1 LAWSLLELFR
11 KPKETLMFGLIRSGM
26 ATAMHELSVVSNN
39 IANAG
44 STAFKKS
51 DVSFSDLYSS
61 SSPYS
66 VSRTA
71 VGQGSNVY
79 LTRMSDAQGGIMDRG
94 GALNLAIVGSG
105 YFTVSPP
112 DASGGPSGG
121 LYFSRNGEFSID
133 KDGFI
138 RAADQSFIMG
148 MPAVDGIIPSTVAA
162 SSLTRIAVPFSIV
175 KDDLPVPMSNLEI
188 GNDGSVS
195 ATYGPDD
202 VRQIGRIGMAIFPN
216 QSGLKNMGGGTFSQT
231 KDSGDAI
238 LGSAGDIGYGTLQ
251 SGAVETSNVDIT
263 KEMTVMMRSQ
273 QQFNGAARLLQT
285 NADMVEKLT
294 R

>member
-1 LAWSLLELFR
+1 
-11 KPKETLMFGLIRSGM
+11 MFGLIRSGM

-51 DVSFSDLYSS
+51 DVSFSDLYSTS
-61 SSPYS
+61 TPYS
-66 VSRTA
+66 VPRTA
-71 VGQGSNVY
+71 VGQGSNVFS
-79 LTRMSDAQGGIMDRG
+79 TRVSDGQGGIVDRG
-94 GALNLAIVGSG
+94 GSLNLAIVGAG

-112 DASGGPSGG
+112 DSSGAPSGG
-121 LYFSRNGEFSID
+121 LFFSRNGELSID

-138 RAADQSFIMG
+138 RSPDNSFVMG
-148 MPAVDGIIPSTVAA
+148 MTAGADGVPSGIDQAGL
-162 SSLTRIAVPFSIV
+162 SRIAVPFTIA
-175 KDDLPVPMSNLEI
+175 DDGKEIPLSNLEI
-188 GNDGSVS
+188 GSDGIVS

-202 VRQIGRIGMAIFPN
+202 VRTIARLAIAVFPN
-216 QSGLKNMGGGTFSQT
+216 QAGLKNMGSGTFSQT
-231 KDSGDAI
+231 DASGTAI

-251 SGAVETSNVDIT
+251 AGAVETSNVDIT
-263 KEMTVMMRSQ
+263 KEMTIMMRSQ

>member
-1 LAWSLLELFR
+1 
-11 KPKETLMFGLIRSGM
+11 MFGLIRSGM

-51 DVSFSDLYSS
+51 DVSFSDLYSTS
-61 SSPYS
+61 TPYS
-66 VSRTA
+66 VPRTA
-71 VGQGSNVY
+71 VGQGANVFS
-79 LTRMSDAQGGIMDRG
+79 TRVSDGQGGIVDRG
-94 GALNLAIVGSG
+94 GSLNLAIVGAG

-112 DASGGPSGG
+112 DSSGAPSGG
-121 LYFSRNGEFSID
+121 LFFSRNGELSID

-138 RAADQSFIMG
+138 RSPDNSFVIGMSAGVDGVPSGIDQSG
-148 MPAVDGIIPSTVAA
+148 LG
-162 SSLTRIAVPFSIV
+162 RIAVPFTIADEG
-175 KDDLPVPMSNLEI
+175 KEIPLSNLEI
-188 GNDGSVS
+188 ASDGIVS

-202 VRQIGRIGMAIFPN
+202 VRTIARLAIAVFPN
-216 QSGLKNMGGGTFSQT
+216 QAGLKNMGSGTFSQT
-231 KDSGDAI
+231 DASGTAI

-251 SGAVETSNVDIT
+251 AGAVETSNVDIT
-263 KEMTVMMRSQ
+263 KEMTIMMRSQ

>member
-1 LAWSLLELFR
+1 
-11 KPKETLMFGLIRSGM
+11 MFGLIRSGM

-61 SSPYS
+61 STPYS
-66 VSRTA
+66 VPRTA

-79 LTRMSDAQGGIMDRG
+79 STRVSDGQGGIVDRG
-94 GALNLAIVGSG
+94 GSLNLAMVGAG

-112 DASGGPSGG
+112 DASGEPSGG
-121 LYFSRNGEFSID
+121 LFFSRNGELTID
-133 KDGFI
+133 KNGFI
-138 RAADQSFIMG
+138 RSPDNSFVMGMTAGVNGVPSAIDQSG
-148 MPAVDGIIPSTVAA
+148 
-162 SSLTRIAVPFSIV
+162 LTRISVPFTVSDEEKEIP
-175 KDDLPVPMSNLEI
+175 LSNLEI
-188 GNDGSVS
+188 ANDGVVS

-202 VRQIGRIGMAIFPN
+202 VRTIARLAIAVFPN

-231 KDSGDAI
+231 DASGNAI
-238 LGSAGDIGYGTLQ
+238 LGSAGDIGFGTLQ

-263 KEMTVMMRSQ
+263 KEMTIMMRSQ

>member
-1 LAWSLLELFR
+1 
-11 KPKETLMFGLIRSGM
+11 MFGLIRSGM

-61 SSPYS
+61 STPYA
-66 VSRTA
+66 VQRTA
-71 VGQGSNVY
+71 VGQGSNVFS
-79 LTRMSDAQGGIMDRG
+79 TRMSDAQGGIMDRG
-94 GALNLAIVGSG
+94 GSLNLAIVGTG
-105 YFTVSPP
+105 YFAISPP
-112 DASGGPSGG
+112 DNSGNPTGS
-121 LYFSRNGEFSID
+121 LYFSRNGEFSLD
-133 KDGFI
+133 RDGFM
-138 RAADQSFIMG
+138 RSPDNSYVMGTPAADG
-148 MPAVDGIIPSTVAA
+148 VIPNVTDAAAISTMQ
-162 SSLTRIAVPFSIV
+162 IPFSIATEAG
-175 KDDLPVPMSNLEI
+175 DVPLTNLEI
-188 GNDGSVS
+188 ANDGVVS

-202 VRQIGRIGMAIFPN
+202 VRQIGRLAIAVFPN
-216 QSGLKNMGGGTFSQT
+216 QLGLQNMGSGTFSQT
-231 KDSGDAI
+231 NLSGEAVLGAAGEVGFGAI
-238 LGSAGDIGYGTLQ
+238 Q

>member
-1 LAWSLLELFR
+1 
-11 KPKETLMFGLIRSGM
+11 MFGIIRSGM

-61 SSPYS
+61 SSPFA
-66 VSRTA
+66 VPRNA

-79 LTRMSDAQGGIMDRG
+79 STRMSETQGGVMDRG
-94 GALNLAIVGSG
+94 GALNLAIIGSG

-112 DASGGPSGG
+112 DATGQPSAG
-121 LYFSRNGEFSID
+121 LFFSRNGEFSID
-133 KDGFI
+133 KNGFL
-138 RAADQSFIMG
+138 RSADNSFVMG
-148 MPAVDGIIPSTVAA
+148 MPAVDGNTPA
-162 SSLTRIAVPFSIV
+162 SIEAGGLTRMTVPFS
-175 KDDLPVPMSNLEI
+175 DDNDVPLSNLEI
-188 GNDGSVS
+188 AKDGSIS
-195 ATYGPDD
+195 ATYGTDN
-202 VRQIGRIGMAIFPN
+202 VQNIGRLGMAMFPN
-216 QSGLKNMGGGTFSQT
+216 QSGLKNLGGGTFTQT
-231 KDSGDAI
+231 DASGFAI

>member
-1 LAWSLLELFR
+1 
-11 KPKETLMFGLIRSGM
+11 MFGLIRSGM

-51 DVSFSDLYSS
+51 DVSFSDLYSTAT
-61 SSPYS
+61 PYT
-66 VSRTA
+66 VPRTT

-79 LTRMSDAQGGIMDRG
+79 STRRSEAQGGIMDRG

-112 DASGGPSGG
+112 TATGAPSGG

-133 KDGFI
+133 KEGFV
-138 RAADQSFIMG
+138 RASDNSFVMG
-148 MPAVDGIIPSTVAA
+148 VAA
-162 SSLTRIAVPFSIV
+162 TDGVIPISGEQTALSTLSVPFSV
-175 KDDLPVPMSNLEI
+175 TKDDSQVPISNLEI
-188 GNDGSVS
+188 GADGVIS

-202 VRQIGRIGMAIFPN
+202 VRLVGKIAMSIFAN
-216 QSGLKNMGGGTFSQT
+216 QSGLKSLGGGTFTQT
-231 KDSGDAI
+231 DQSGEAI
-238 LGSAGDIGYGTLQ
+238 LGAAGDLGYGTLQ

-263 KEMTVMMRSQ
+263 KEMTIMMRSQ

>member
-1 LAWSLLELFR
+1 
-11 KPKETLMFGLIRSGM
+11 MFGIIRSGM

-61 SSPYS
+61 SSPFA
-66 VSRTA
+66 VPRNA

-79 LTRMSDAQGGIMDRG
+79 STRMSESQGGVMDRG
-94 GALNLAIVGSG
+94 GALNLAIIGSG

-112 DASGGPSGG
+112 DATGQPSAG
-121 LYFSRNGEFSID
+121 LFFSRNGEFSID
-133 KDGFI
+133 KNGFL
-138 RAADQSFIMG
+138 RSADNSFVMG
-148 MPAVDGIIPSTVAA
+148 MPAVDGNTPA
-162 SSLTRIAVPFSIV
+162 SIDAGGLTRMTVPFS
-175 KDDLPVPMSNLEI
+175 DDNDVPLSNLEI
-188 GNDGSVS
+188 AKDGSIS
-195 ATYGPDD
+195 ATYGTDN
-202 VRQIGRIGMAIFPN
+202 VQNIGRLGMAMFPN
-216 QSGLKNMGGGTFSQT
+216 QSGLKNLGGGTFTQT
-231 KDSGDAI
+231 DASGFAI

>member
-1 LAWSLLELFR
+1 
-11 KPKETLMFGLIRSGM
+11 MFGIIRSGM

-61 SSPYS
+61 SSPFA
-66 VSRTA
+66 VPRNA

-79 LTRMSDAQGGIMDRG
+79 STRMSESQGGVMDRG
-94 GALNLAIVGSG
+94 GALNLAIIGSG

-112 DASGGPSGG
+112 DATGQPSAG
-121 LYFSRNGEFSID
+121 LFFSRNGEFSID
-133 KDGFI
+133 KNGFL
-138 RAADQSFIMG
+138 RSADNSFVMG
-148 MPAVDGIIPSTVAA
+148 MPAVDGNTPTAIEAGG
-162 SSLTRIAVPFSIV
+162 LTRMTVPFS
-175 KDDLPVPMSNLEI
+175 DDNDVPLSNLEI
-188 GNDGSVS
+188 AKDGSIS
-195 ATYGPDD
+195 ATYGTDN
-202 VRQIGRIGMAIFPN
+202 VQNIGRLGMAMFPN
-216 QSGLKNMGGGTFSQT
+216 QSGLKNLGGGTFTQT
-231 KDSGDAI
+231 DASGFAI

>member
-1 LAWSLLELFR
+1 
-11 KPKETLMFGLIRSGM
+11 MFGLIRSGM

-51 DVSFSDLYSS
+51 DVSFSDLYSTS
-61 SSPYS
+61 TPYS
-66 VSRTA
+66 VPRTA
-71 VGQGSNVY
+71 VGQGSNVFS
-79 LTRMSDAQGGIMDRG
+79 TRVSDGQGGIVDRG
-94 GALNLAIVGSG
+94 GSLNLAIVGAG

-112 DASGGPSGG
+112 DSSGAPSGG
-121 LYFSRNGEFSID
+121 LFFSRNGELSID

-138 RAADQSFIMG
+138 RSPDNSFVMG
-148 MPAVDGIIPSTVAA
+148 MTAGADGVPSGIDQAGL
-162 SSLTRIAVPFSIV
+162 SRIAVPFTIEDEG
-175 KDDLPVPMSNLEI
+175 KDIPLSNLEI
-188 GNDGSVS
+188 ASDGVVS

-202 VRQIGRIGMAIFPN
+202 VRTIARLAIAVFPN
-216 QSGLKNMGGGTFSQT
+216 QAGLKNMGSGTFSQT
-231 KDSGDAI
+231 DASGRAI

-251 SGAVETSNVDIT
+251 AGAVETSNVDIT
-263 KEMTVMMRSQ
+263 KEMTIMMRSQ

>member
-1 LAWSLLELFR
+1 
-11 KPKETLMFGLIRSGM
+11 MFGLIRSGM

-51 DVSFSDLYSS
+51 DVSFSDLYSTAT
-61 SSPYS
+61 PYS
-66 VSRTA
+66 VPRTE

-79 LTRMSDAQGGIMDRG
+79 STRRSEAQGGIMDRG
-94 GALNLAIVGSG
+94 GALNLAIVGAG

-112 DASGGPSGG
+112 SATGAPSGG

-133 KDGFI
+133 KEGFI
-138 RAADQSFIMG
+138 RASDNSFVMG
-148 MPAVDGIIPSTVAA
+148 VAATDGVIPAVNAQTALSTI
-162 SSLTRIAVPFSIV
+162 SVPFSIT
-175 KDDLPVPMSNLEI
+175 KDDLQVPISNLEI
-188 GNDGSVS
+188 GADGMIS

-202 VRQIGRIGMAIFPN
+202 VRVVGKLAMSIFAN
-216 QSGLKNMGGGTFSQT
+216 QSGLKSLGGGTFTQT
-231 KDSGDAI
+231 DQSGEAI
-238 LGSAGDIGYGTLQ
+238 LGSAGDLGFGTLQ

-263 KEMTVMMRSQ
+263 KEMTIMMRSQ

>member
-1 LAWSLLELFR
+1 
-11 KPKETLMFGLIRSGM
+11 MFGLIRSGM

-51 DVSFSDLYSS
+51 DVSFSDLYSTAT
-61 SSPYS
+61 PYS
-66 VSRTA
+66 VPRTA

-79 LTRMSDAQGGIMDRG
+79 STRRSEAQGGIMDRG

-112 DASGGPSGG
+112 SATGAPSGG

-138 RAADQSFIMG
+138 RASDSSFVMG
-148 MPAVDGIIPSTVAA
+148 VAA
-162 SSLTRIAVPFSIV
+162 TGGVIAGGGEQTALSTLSVPFSV
-175 KDDLPVPMSNLEI
+175 TKDDQQVPISNLEI
-188 GNDGSVS
+188 GADGVIS

-202 VRQIGRIGMAIFPN
+202 VRLVGKLAMSIFAN
-216 QSGLKNMGGGTFSQT
+216 QSGLKSLGGGTFTQT
-231 KDSGDAI
+231 DQSGEAI
-238 LGSAGDIGYGTLQ
+238 LGSAGDLGYGTLQ

>member
-1 LAWSLLELFR
+1 
-11 KPKETLMFGLIRSGM
+11 MFGLIRSGM

-51 DVSFSDLYSS
+51 DVSFSDLYSTAT
-61 SSPYS
+61 PYS
-66 VSRTA
+66 VPRTA

-79 LTRMSDAQGGIMDRG
+79 STRRSEAQGGIMDRG

-112 DASGGPSGG
+112 SATGAPSGG

-133 KDGFI
+133 KDGFL
-138 RAADQSFIMG
+138 RASDNSFVMG
-148 MPAVDGIIPSTVAA
+148 VAA
-162 SSLTRIAVPFSIV
+162 TGGAIPPGSEQTALSTLSVPFSV
-175 KDDLPVPMSNLEI
+175 TKDDEQVPISNLEI
-188 GNDGSVS
+188 GADGVIS

-202 VRQIGRIGMAIFPN
+202 VRLVGKLAMSIFAN
-216 QSGLKNMGGGTFSQT
+216 QSGLKSLGGGTFTQT
-231 KDSGDAI
+231 DQSGEAI
-238 LGSAGDIGYGTLQ
+238 LGSAGDLGYGTLQ

>member
-1 LAWSLLELFR
+1 
-11 KPKETLMFGLIRSGM
+11 MFGLIRSGM

-51 DVSFSDLYSS
+51 DVSFSDLYSTS
-61 SSPYS
+61 TPYS
-66 VSRTA
+66 VPRTA

-79 LTRMSDAQGGIMDRG
+79 STRISDKQGGIMDRG
-94 GALNLAIVGSG
+94 GALNLAIVGAG

-112 DASGGPSGG
+112 DASGAPSGG

-138 RAADQSFIMG
+138 RAADNSFVMG
-148 MPAVDGIIPSTVAA
+148 MPAIDGANPTVIDVNGL
-162 SSLTRIAVPFSIV
+162 SRISVPFSVLTEEGQIP
-175 KDDLPVPMSNLEI
+175 LSNLEI
-188 GNDGSVS
+188 ANDGSVS

-202 VRQIGRIGMAIFPN
+202 VRKIGRLGLAIFPN
-216 QSGLKNMGGGTFSQT
+216 QSGLKNLGGGTFTQT
-231 KDSGDAI
+231 DASGVAI

>member
-1 LAWSLLELFR
+1 
-11 KPKETLMFGLIRSGM
+11 MFGLIRSGM

-51 DVSFSDLYSS
+51 DVSFSDLYSTAT
-61 SSPYS
+61 PYS
-66 VSRTA
+66 VPRTT

-79 LTRMSDAQGGIMDRG
+79 STRRSEAQGGIMDRG

-112 DASGGPSGG
+112 SATGAPSGG

-133 KDGFI
+133 KEGFV
-138 RAADQSFIMG
+138 RASDNSFVMG
-148 MPAVDGIIPSTVAA
+148 VAATGGVIPSSGTQTAL
-162 SSLTRIAVPFSIV
+162 STLSVPFSV
-175 KDDLPVPMSNLEI
+175 TKDDVEVPISNLEI
-188 GNDGSVS
+188 GADGVIS

-202 VRQIGRIGMAIFPN
+202 VRLVGKLAMSIFAN
-216 QSGLKNMGGGTFSQT
+216 QSGLKSLGGGTFTQT
-231 KDSGDAI
+231 DQSGEAI
-238 LGSAGDIGYGTLQ
+238 LGAAGDLGYGTLQ

-263 KEMTVMMRSQ
+263 KEMTIMMRSQ

>member
-1 LAWSLLELFR
+1 
-11 KPKETLMFGLIRSGM
+11 MFGIIRSGM

-61 SSPYS
+61 SSPFA
-66 VSRTA
+66 VPRNA

-79 LTRMSDAQGGIMDRG
+79 STRMSESQGGVMDRG
-94 GALNLAIVGSG
+94 GALNLAIIGSG

-112 DASGGPSGG
+112 DATGEPSAG
-121 LYFSRNGEFSID
+121 LFFSRNGEFSID
-133 KDGFI
+133 KNGFL
-138 RAADQSFIMG
+138 RSADNSFVMG
-148 MPAVDGIIPSTVAA
+148 MPAVDGNTPTAIEAGG
-162 SSLTRIAVPFSIV
+162 LTRMTVPFS
-175 KDDLPVPMSNLEI
+175 DDNDVPLSNLEI
-188 GNDGSVS
+188 AKDGSIS
-195 ATYGPDD
+195 ATYGTDN
-202 VRQIGRIGMAIFPN
+202 VQNIGRLGMAMFPN
-216 QSGLKNMGGGTFSQT
+216 QSGLKNLGGGTFTQT
-231 KDSGDAI
+231 DASGFAI

>member
-1 LAWSLLELFR
+1 
-11 KPKETLMFGLIRSGM
+11 MFGLIRSGM

-51 DVSFSDLYSS
+51 DVSFSDLYSTS
-61 SSPYS
+61 TPYS
-66 VSRTA
+66 VPRTA
-71 VGQGSNVY
+71 VGQGSNVHS
-79 LTRMSDAQGGIMDRG
+79 TRMSDTQGGIMDRG
-94 GALNLAIVGSG
+94 GALNLAIVGAG

-112 DASGGPSGG
+112 DASGAPSGG

-138 RAADQSFIMG
+138 RAADNSFVMG
-148 MPAVDGIIPSTVAA
+148 MPAIDGATPIAIDVNGLS
-162 SSLTRIAVPFSIV
+162 RISVPFSV
-175 KDDLPVPMSNLEI
+175 FKEEGEVPLSNLEI
-188 GNDGSVS
+188 ANDGSVS

-202 VRQIGRIGMAIFPN
+202 VRQIGRLGIAIFPN
-216 QSGLKNMGGGTFSQT
+216 QSGLKNLGGGTFTQT
-231 KDSGDAI
+231 DASGVAI

>member
-1 LAWSLLELFR
+1 
-11 KPKETLMFGLIRSGM
+11 MFGLIRSGM

-51 DVSFSDLYSS
+51 DVSFSDLYSTAT
-61 SSPYS
+61 PYS
-66 VSRTA
+66 VPRTT
-71 VGQGSNVY
+71 VGQGSSVY
-79 LTRMSDAQGGIMDRG
+79 STRRSEAQGGIMDRG

-112 DASGGPSGG
+112 TATGAPSGG

-133 KDGFI
+133 KEGFV
-138 RAADQSFIMG
+138 RASDNSFVMG
-148 MPAVDGIIPSTVAA
+148 VAA
-162 SSLTRIAVPFSIV
+162 TGGVIPISGEQTALSTLSVPFSV
-175 KDDLPVPMSNLEI
+175 TKDASQVPISNLEI
-188 GNDGSVS
+188 GADGVIS

-202 VRQIGRIGMAIFPN
+202 VRLVGKIAMSIFAN
-216 QSGLKNMGGGTFSQT
+216 QSGLKSLGGGTFTQT
-231 KDSGDAI
+231 DQSGEAI
-238 LGSAGDIGYGTLQ
+238 LGSAGDLGYGTLQ

-263 KEMTVMMRSQ
+263 KEMTIMMRSQ

>member
-1 LAWSLLELFR
+1 
-11 KPKETLMFGLIRSGM
+11 MFGIIRSGM

-61 SSPYS
+61 SSPFA
-66 VSRTA
+66 VPRNA

-79 LTRMSDAQGGIMDRG
+79 STRMSESQGGVMDRG
-94 GALNLAIVGSG
+94 GALNLAIIGSG

-112 DASGGPSGG
+112 DATGEPSAG
-121 LYFSRNGEFSID
+121 LFFSRNGEFSID
-133 KDGFI
+133 KNGFL
-138 RAADQSFIMG
+138 RSADNSFVMG
-148 MPAVDGIIPSTVAA
+148 MPAVDGNTPA
-162 SSLTRIAVPFSIV
+162 SIEAGGLTRMTVPFS
-175 KDDLPVPMSNLEI
+175 DDNDVPLSNLEI
-188 GNDGSVS
+188 AKDGSIS
-195 ATYGPDD
+195 ATYGTDN
-202 VRQIGRIGMAIFPN
+202 VQNIGRLGMAMFPN
-216 QSGLKNMGGGTFSQT
+216 QSGLKNLGGGTFTQT
-231 KDSGDAI
+231 DASGFAI

>member
-1 LAWSLLELFR
+1 
-11 KPKETLMFGLIRSGM
+11 MFGLIRSGM

-51 DVSFSDLYSS
+51 DVSFSDLYSTAT
-61 SSPYS
+61 PYS
-66 VSRTA
+66 VPRTA
-71 VGQGSNVY
+71 VGQGSSVY
-79 LTRMSDAQGGIMDRG
+79 STRRSEEQGGIMDRG

-112 DASGGPSGG
+112 SATGEPSGG

-133 KDGFI
+133 KEGFV
-138 RAADQSFIMG
+138 RASDNSFVMG
-148 MPAVDGIIPSTVAA
+148 VAATGGVIPSNGTQTAL
-162 SSLTRIAVPFSIV
+162 STLSVPFSV
-175 KDDLPVPMSNLEI
+175 TKDDVEVPISNLEI
-188 GNDGSVS
+188 GADGVIS

-202 VRQIGRIGMAIFPN
+202 VRLVGKLAMSIFAN
-216 QSGLKNMGGGTFSQT
+216 QSGLKSLGGGTFTQT
-231 KDSGDAI
+231 DQSGEAI
-238 LGSAGDIGYGTLQ
+238 LGSAGDLGYGTLQ

-285 NADMVEKLT
+285 NSDMVEKLT

>member
-1 LAWSLLELFR
+1 
-11 KPKETLMFGLIRSGM
+11 MFGLIRSGM

-51 DVSFSDLYSS
+51 DVSFSDLYSTS
-61 SSPYS
+61 TPYS
-66 VSRTA
+66 VPRTA
-71 VGQGSNVY
+71 VGQGSNVFS
-79 LTRMSDAQGGIMDRG
+79 TRVSDGQGGIVDRG
-94 GALNLAIVGSG
+94 GSLNLAIVGAG

-112 DASGGPSGG
+112 DASGAPSGG
-121 LYFSRNGEFSID
+121 LFYSRNGELSID

-138 RAADQSFIMG
+138 RSPDNSFVMG
-148 MPAVDGIIPSTVAA
+148 MTAGADGVPSGIDQAGL
-162 SSLTRIAVPFSIV
+162 SRIAVPFTISEGGKEIP
-175 KDDLPVPMSNLEI
+175 LSNLEI
-188 GNDGSVS
+188 ASDGIVS

-202 VRQIGRIGMAIFPN
+202 VRTIARLAIAVFPN
-216 QSGLKNMGGGTFSQT
+216 QAGLKNMGSGTFSQT
-231 KDSGDAI
+231 DASGRAI

-251 SGAVETSNVDIT
+251 AGAVETSNVDIT
-263 KEMTVMMRSQ
+263 KEMTIMMRSQ

>member
-1 LAWSLLELFR
+1 
-11 KPKETLMFGLIRSGM
+11 MFGLIRSGM

-51 DVSFSDLYSS
+51 DVSFSDLYSTAT
-61 SSPYS
+61 PYS
-66 VSRTA
+66 VPRTA

-79 LTRMSDAQGGIMDRG
+79 STRVSDGQGGIVDRG
-94 GALNLAIVGSG
+94 GSLNLAIVGAG

-112 DASGGPSGG
+112 DSSGAPSGG
-121 LYFSRNGEFSID
+121 LFFSRNGELTID
-133 KDGFI
+133 KEGFVRSPDNSFVMGIAAGADGV
-138 RAADQSFIMG
+138 
-148 MPAVDGIIPSTVAA
+148 PAGIDPAGLS
-162 SSLTRIAVPFSIV
+162 RISVPFTVIEDG
-175 KDDLPVPMSNLEI
+175 KKIPLSNLEI
-188 GNDGSVS
+188 ASDGIMS

-202 VRQIGRIGMAIFPN
+202 VRTIARLAIAVFPN
-216 QSGLKNMGGGTFSQT
+216 QAGLKNMGGGTFTQT
-231 KDSGDAI
+231 DASGVAI

-263 KEMTVMMRSQ
+263 KEMTIMMRSQ

>member
-1 LAWSLLELFR
+1 
-11 KPKETLMFGLIRSGM
+11 MFGLIRSGM

-51 DVSFSDLYSS
+51 DVSFSDLYSTAT
-61 SSPYS
+61 PYS
-66 VSRTA
+66 VPRTE

-79 LTRMSDAQGGIMDRG
+79 STRRSEAQGGIIDRG
-94 GALNLAIVGSG
+94 GALNLAIVGAG

-112 DASGGPSGG
+112 NATGAPSGG
-121 LYFSRNGEFSID
+121 MYFSRNGEFTID
-133 KDGFI
+133 KDGLL
-138 RAADQSFIMG
+138 RASDNSFVMG
-148 MPAVDGIIPSTVAA
+148 VAA
-162 SSLTRIAVPFSIV
+162 TDGVIPGGGELTSLSTLFVPFSNEEQ
-175 KDDLPVPMSNLEI
+175 VPISNLEI
-188 GNDGSVS
+188 GADGVIS

-202 VRQIGRIGMAIFPN
+202 VRVVGKLAMSIFAN
-216 QSGLKNMGGGTFSQT
+216 QSGLKSLGGGAFTQT
-231 KDSGDAI
+231 DQSGEAI
-238 LGSAGDIGYGTLQ
+238 LGSAGDLGYGTLQ

>member
-1 LAWSLLELFR
+1 
-11 KPKETLMFGLIRSGM
+11 MFGLIRSGM

-51 DVSFSDLYSS
+51 DVSFSDLYSTAT
-61 SSPYS
+61 PYS
-66 VSRTA
+66 VPRTE

-79 LTRMSDAQGGIMDRG
+79 STRRSEAQGGIMDRG
-94 GALNLAIVGSG
+94 GALNLAIVGAG

-112 DASGGPSGG
+112 SATGAPSGG

-133 KDGFI
+133 KEGFI
-138 RAADQSFIMG
+138 RASDNSFVMG
-148 MPAVDGIIPSTVAA
+148 VAATDGVIPAVNAKTALSTI
-162 SSLTRIAVPFSIV
+162 SVPFSV
-175 KDDLPVPMSNLEI
+175 TKDDLQVPISNLEI
-188 GNDGSVS
+188 GADGMIS

-202 VRQIGRIGMAIFPN
+202 VRVVGKLAMSIFAN
-216 QSGLKNMGGGTFSQT
+216 QSGLKSLGGGTFTQT
-231 KDSGDAI
+231 DQSGEAI
-238 LGSAGDIGYGTLQ
+238 LGSAGDLGFGTLQ

-263 KEMTVMMRSQ
+263 KEMTIMMRSQ

>member
-1 LAWSLLELFR
+1 
-11 KPKETLMFGLIRSGM
+11 MFGLIRSGM

-51 DVSFSDLYSS
+51 DVSFSDMYSTAT
-61 SSPYS
+61 PFS

-71 VGQGSNVY
+71 TGQGSSIFS
-79 LTRMSDAQGGIMDRG
+79 TRLNEAQGGIVDRG
-94 GALNLAIVGSG
+94 GSLNLAIVGPG

-112 DASGGPSGG
+112 VSTENGTEGM
-121 LYFSRNGEFSID
+121 YYSRNGEFSID
-133 KDGFI
+133 KDGFLKSAN
-138 RAADQSFIMG
+138 RSYVMG
-148 MPAVDGIIPSTVAA
+148 MAANDGVLPGTLDFAA
-162 SSLTRIAVPFSIV
+162 LNRMQVPFTI
-175 KDDLPVPMSNLEI
+175 KEADATVPLTNLEI
-188 GNDGSVS
+188 TNDGKIV

-202 VRQIGRIGMAIFPN
+202 VRVLGRLSIAIFPN
-216 QSGLKNMGGGTFSQT
+216 QSGLKNMGSGTYSES
-231 KDSGDAI
+231 DASGAPI
-238 LGSAGDIGYGTLQ
+238 LGVAGDLGFGGLQ
-251 SGAVETSNVDIT
+251 SGAVESSNVDIT

>member
-1 LAWSLLELFR
+1 
-11 KPKETLMFGLIRSGM
+11 MFGLIRSGM

-51 DVSFSDLYSS
+51 DVSFSDLYSTAT
-61 SSPYS
+61 PYS
-66 VSRTA
+66 VPRTT
-71 VGQGSNVY
+71 VGQGSSVY
-79 LTRMSDAQGGIMDRG
+79 STRRSEEQGGIMDRG

-112 DASGGPSGG
+112 SATGAPSGG

-133 KDGFI
+133 KEGFV
-138 RAADQSFIMG
+138 RASDNSFVMG
-148 MPAVDGIIPSTVAA
+148 VAATGGVIPSNGTQTAL
-162 SSLTRIAVPFSIV
+162 STLSVPFSV
-175 KDDLPVPMSNLEI
+175 TKDDVEVPISNLEI
-188 GNDGSVS
+188 GADGVIS

-202 VRQIGRIGMAIFPN
+202 VRLVGKLAMSIFAN
-216 QSGLKNMGGGTFSQT
+216 QSGLKSLGGGTFTQT
-231 KDSGDAI
+231 DQSGEAI
-238 LGSAGDIGYGTLQ
+238 LGSAGDLGYGTLQ

-285 NADMVEKLT
+285 NSDMVEKLT

>member
-1 LAWSLLELFR
+1 
-11 KPKETLMFGLIRSGM
+11 MFGLIRSGM

-51 DVSFSDLYSS
+51 DVSFSDLYSTAT
-61 SSPYS
+61 PYS
-66 VSRTA
+66 VPRTS
-71 VGQGSNVY
+71 VGQGSTVFS
-79 LTRMSDAQGGIMDRG
+79 TRMSEAQGGIMDRG

-112 DASGGPSGG
+112 DATGAPSGG
-121 LYFSRNGEFSID
+121 LFFSRNGEFSID

-138 RAADQSFIMG
+138 RAADNSFVMG
-148 MPAVDGIIPSTVAA
+148 IPAVDGVTPPVVAA
-162 SSLTRIAVPFSIV
+162 NSLNRISVPFSIV
-175 KDDLPVPMSNLEI
+175 SNDETIPISNLEI
-188 GNDGSVS
+188 GADGSVS

-216 QSGLKNMGGGTFSQT
+216 QSGLKNLGGGTFTQT
-231 KDSGDAI
+231 TASGGAI

-263 KEMTVMMRSQ
+263 KEMTIMMRSQ

>member
-1 LAWSLLELFR
+1 
-11 KPKETLMFGLIRSGM
+11 MFGLIRSGM

-51 DVSFSDLYSS
+51 DVSFSDLYSTAT
-61 SSPYS
+61 PYS
-66 VSRTA
+66 VPRTA

-79 LTRMSDAQGGIMDRG
+79 STRRSEAQGGIMDRG

-112 DASGGPSGG
+112 SATGAPSGG

-138 RAADQSFIMG
+138 RASDGSFVMG
-148 MPAVDGIIPSTVAA
+148 VAA
-162 SSLTRIAVPFSIV
+162 TGGVIPGGGEQTALSTLSVPFSV
-175 KDDLPVPMSNLEI
+175 TKDDQQVPISNLEI
-188 GNDGSVS
+188 GADGVIS

-202 VRQIGRIGMAIFPN
+202 VRLVGKLAMSIFAN
-216 QSGLKNMGGGTFSQT
+216 QSGLKSLGGGTFTQT
-231 KDSGDAI
+231 DQSGEAI
-238 LGSAGDIGYGTLQ
+238 LGSAGDLGYGTLQ

>member
-1 LAWSLLELFR
+1 
-11 KPKETLMFGLIRSGM
+11 MFGLIRSGM

-51 DVSFSDLYSS
+51 DVSFSDLYSTS
-61 SSPYS
+61 TPYS
-66 VSRTA
+66 VPRTA
-71 VGQGSNVY
+71 VGQGANVFS
-79 LTRMSDAQGGIMDRG
+79 TRVSDGQGGIVDRG
-94 GALNLAIVGSG
+94 GSLNLAIVGAG

-112 DASGGPSGG
+112 DSSGAPSGG
-121 LYFSRNGEFSID
+121 LFFSRNGELSID

-138 RAADQSFIMG
+138 RSPDNSFVMG
-148 MPAVDGIIPSTVAA
+148 MTAGVDGVPSGIDQAGL
-162 SSLTRIAVPFSIV
+162 SRIAVPFTIADEG
-175 KDDLPVPMSNLEI
+175 KEIPLSNLEI
-188 GNDGSVS
+188 ASDGIVS

-202 VRQIGRIGMAIFPN
+202 VRTIARLAIAVFPN
-216 QSGLKNMGGGTFSQT
+216 QAGLKNMGSGSFSQT
-231 KDSGDAI
+231 DASGTAI

-251 SGAVETSNVDIT
+251 AGAVETSNVDIT
-263 KEMTVMMRSQ
+263 KEMTIMMRSQ

>member
-1 LAWSLLELFR
+1 
-11 KPKETLMFGLIRSGM
+11 MFGIIRSGM

-61 SSPYS
+61 SSPFA
-66 VSRTA
+66 VPRNA

-79 LTRMSDAQGGIMDRG
+79 STRMSESQGGVMDRG
-94 GALNLAIVGSG
+94 GALNLAIIGSG

-112 DASGGPSGG
+112 DATGEPSAG
-121 LYFSRNGEFSID
+121 LFFSRNGEFSID
-133 KDGFI
+133 KNGFL
-138 RAADQSFIMG
+138 RSADNSFVMG
-148 MPAVDGIIPSTVAA
+148 MPAVDGNTPTAIDAGG
-162 SSLTRIAVPFSIV
+162 LTRMTVPFS
-175 KDDLPVPMSNLEI
+175 DDNDVPLSNLEI
-188 GNDGSVS
+188 AKDGSIS
-195 ATYGPDD
+195 ATYGTDN
-202 VRQIGRIGMAIFPN
+202 VQNIGRLGMAMFPN
-216 QSGLKNMGGGTFSQT
+216 QSGLKNLGGGTFTQT
-231 KDSGDAI
+231 DASGFAI

>member
-1 LAWSLLELFR
+1 
-11 KPKETLMFGLIRSGM
+11 MFGIIRSGM

-61 SSPYS
+61 SSPFA
-66 VSRTA
+66 VPRNA

-79 LTRMSDAQGGIMDRG
+79 STRISESQGGVMDRG
-94 GALNLAIVGSG
+94 GALNLAIIGSG

-112 DASGGPSGG
+112 DATGQPSAG
-121 LYFSRNGEFSID
+121 LFFSRNGEFSID
-133 KDGFI
+133 KNGFL
-138 RAADQSFIMG
+138 RSADNSFVMG
-148 MPAVDGIIPSTVAA
+148 MPAVDGNTPTAIDGGG
-162 SSLTRIAVPFSIV
+162 LTRMNVPFS
-175 KDDLPVPMSNLEI
+175 DENDVPLSNLEI
-188 GNDGSVS
+188 AKDGSIS
-195 ATYGPDD
+195 ATYGTDN
-202 VRQIGRIGMAIFPN
+202 VKNIGRLGMAMFPN
-216 QSGLKNMGGGTFSQT
+216 QSGLKNLGGGTFTQT
-231 KDSGDAI
+231 DASGFAI
-238 LGSAGDIGYGTLQ
+238 LGSAGDIGFGTLQ
-251 SGAVETSNVDIT
+251 SGSIETSNVDIT

>member
-1 LAWSLLELFR
+1 
-11 KPKETLMFGLIRSGM
+11 MFGIIRSGM

-61 SSPYS
+61 SSPFA
-66 VSRTA
+66 VPRNA

-79 LTRMSDAQGGIMDRG
+79 STRMSESQGGVMDRG
-94 GALNLAIVGSG
+94 GALNLAIIGSG

-112 DASGGPSGG
+112 DATGQPSAG
-121 LYFSRNGEFSID
+121 LFFSRNGEFSID
-133 KDGFI
+133 KNGFL
-138 RAADQSFIMG
+138 RSADNSFVMG
-148 MPAVDGIIPSTVAA
+148 MPAVDGNTPA
-162 SSLTRIAVPFSIV
+162 SIEAGGLTRMTVPFS
-175 KDDLPVPMSNLEI
+175 DENDVPLSNLEI
-188 GNDGSVS
+188 AKDGSIS
-195 ATYGPDD
+195 ATYGTDN
-202 VRQIGRIGMAIFPN
+202 VQNIGRLGMAMFPN
-216 QSGLKNMGGGTFSQT
+216 QSGLKNLGGGTFTQT
-231 KDSGDAI
+231 DASGFAI

>member
-1 LAWSLLELFR
+1 
-11 KPKETLMFGLIRSGM
+11 MFGLIRSGM

-51 DVSFSDLYSS
+51 DVSFSDLYSTAT
-61 SSPYS
+61 PYS
-66 VSRTA
+66 VPRTA

-79 LTRMSDAQGGIMDRG
+79 STRVSDGQGGIVDRG
-94 GALNLAIVGSG
+94 GSLNLAIVGAG

-112 DASGGPSGG
+112 DSSGAPSGG
-121 LYFSRNGEFSID
+121 LFFSRNGELTID
-133 KDGFI
+133 KEGFVRSPDNSFVMGI
-138 RAADQSFIMG
+138 AAG
-148 MPAVDGIIPSTVAA
+148 AAGVPAGIDPAGLS
-162 SSLTRIAVPFSIV
+162 RISVPFTVIEDG
-175 KDDLPVPMSNLEI
+175 KEIPLSNLEI
-188 GNDGSVS
+188 ASDGIMS

-202 VRQIGRIGMAIFPN
+202 VRTIARLAIAVFPN
-216 QSGLKNMGGGTFSQT
+216 QAGLKNMGGGTFTQT
-231 KDSGDAI
+231 DASGVAI

-263 KEMTVMMRSQ
+263 KEMTIMMRSQ

>member
-1 LAWSLLELFR
+1 
-11 KPKETLMFGLIRSGM
+11 MFGIIRSGM

-61 SSPYS
+61 SSPFA
-66 VSRTA
+66 VPRNA

-79 LTRMSDAQGGIMDRG
+79 STRMSESQGGIMDRG
-94 GALNLAIVGSG
+94 GALNLAIIGSG

-112 DASGGPSGG
+112 DATGQPSAG
-121 LYFSRNGEFSID
+121 LFFSRNGEFSID
-133 KDGFI
+133 KNGFL
-138 RAADQSFIMG
+138 RSADNSFVMG
-148 MPAVDGIIPSTVAA
+148 MPAVDGNTPA
-162 SSLTRIAVPFSIV
+162 SIEAGGLTRMTVPFS
-175 KDDLPVPMSNLEI
+175 DDNDVPLSNLEI
-188 GNDGSVS
+188 AKDGSIS
-195 ATYGPDD
+195 ATYGTDN
-202 VRQIGRIGMAIFPN
+202 VQNIGRLGMAMFPN
-216 QSGLKNMGGGTFSQT
+216 QSGLKNLGGGTFTQT
-231 KDSGDAI
+231 DASGFAI

>member
-1 LAWSLLELFR
+1 
-11 KPKETLMFGLIRSGM
+11 MFGLIRSGM

-51 DVSFSDLYSS
+51 DVSFSDLYSTAT
-61 SSPYS
+61 PYS
-66 VSRTA
+66 VPRTE

-79 LTRMSDAQGGIMDRG
+79 STRRSEAQGGIMDRG
-94 GALNLAIVGSG
+94 GALNLAIVGAG

-112 DASGGPSGG
+112 SATGAPSGG

-133 KDGFI
+133 KEGFI
-138 RAADQSFIMG
+138 RASDNSFVMG
-148 MPAVDGIIPSTVAA
+148 VAA
-162 SSLTRIAVPFSIV
+162 TDGVIPDVNAQTALSTISVPFSV
-175 KDDLPVPMSNLEI
+175 TKDDLQVPISNLEI
-188 GNDGSVS
+188 GADGMIS

-202 VRQIGRIGMAIFPN
+202 VRVVGKLAMSIFAN
-216 QSGLKNMGGGTFSQT
+216 QSGLKSLGGGTFTQT
-231 KDSGDAI
+231 DQSGEAI
-238 LGSAGDIGYGTLQ
+238 LGSAGDLGFGTLQ

-263 KEMTVMMRSQ
+263 KEMTIMMRSQ

>member
-1 LAWSLLELFR
+1 
-11 KPKETLMFGLIRSGM
+11 MFGLIRSGM

-51 DVSFSDLYSS
+51 DVSFSDLYSTAT
-61 SSPYS
+61 PYS
-66 VSRTA
+66 VPRTE

-79 LTRMSDAQGGIMDRG
+79 STRRSEAQGGIMDRG
-94 GALNLAIVGSG
+94 GALNLAIVGAG

-112 DASGGPSGG
+112 SATGAPSGG

-133 KDGFI
+133 KEGFI
-138 RAADQSFIMG
+138 RASDNSFVMG
-148 MPAVDGIIPSTVAA
+148 VAA
-162 SSLTRIAVPFSIV
+162 TDGVIPDVNAQTALSTISVPFSV
-175 KDDLPVPMSNLEI
+175 TKDDLQVPISNLEI
-188 GNDGSVS
+188 GADGMIS

-202 VRQIGRIGMAIFPN
+202 VRVVGKLAMSIFAN
-216 QSGLKNMGGGTFSQT
+216 QSGLKSLGGGTFTQT
-231 KDSGDAI
+231 DQSGEAI
-238 LGSAGDIGYGTLQ
+238 LGFAGDLGFGTLQ

-263 KEMTVMMRSQ
+263 KEMTIMMRSQ

>member
-1 LAWSLLELFR
+1 
-11 KPKETLMFGLIRSGM
+11 MFGLIRSGM

-112 DASGGPSGG
+112 DASGAPSGG

-175 KDDLPVPMSNLEI
+175 KDELPVPMSNLEI

>member
-1 LAWSLLELFR
+1 
-11 KPKETLMFGLIRSGM
+11 MFGLIRSGM

-51 DVSFSDLYSS
+51 DVSFSDLYSTAT
-61 SSPYS
+61 PYS
-66 VSRTA
+66 VPRTT

-79 LTRMSDAQGGIMDRG
+79 STRRSEAQGGIMDRG
-94 GALNLAIVGSG
+94 GALNLAIVGAG

-112 DASGGPSGG
+112 SATGAPSGG

-138 RAADQSFIMG
+138 RASDNSFVMG
-148 MPAVDGIIPSTVAA
+148 VAA
-162 SSLTRIAVPFSIV
+162 TGGAIPPGSEQTALSTLSVPFSV
-175 KDDLPVPMSNLEI
+175 TKDDEQVPISNLEI
-188 GNDGSVS
+188 GADGVIS

-202 VRQIGRIGMAIFPN
+202 VRLVGKLAMSIFAN
-216 QSGLKNMGGGTFSQT
+216 QSGLKSLGGGTFTQT
-231 KDSGDAI
+231 DQSGEAI
-238 LGSAGDIGYGTLQ
+238 LGSAGDLGYGTLQ